1 MYCVSVPK
9 YEYDDKDDVLS
20 LFVDDDDEFQLNAG
34 FYTNNNQDYAY
45 IGQQFSKYC
54 SE

>member
-20 LFVDDDDEFQLNAG
+20 LSVDDDDDEYQCENDGWSTFFFLDDDI
-34 FYTNNNQDYAY
+34 T
-45 IGQQFSKYC
+45 
-54 SE
+54 